1 MTAAVVALF
10 TTSCDLLDEGGETT
24 TYELSGDKYIGTLTV
39 LGTDQEDIVFYADA
53 SDDAVDLLM
62 PEVSF
67 MSGLM
72 PELDMA
78 LISIPL
84 TSENPD
90 TYSTDE
96 LQMVGISDRLPL
108 INDVIQSI
116 TNIVVEIDGYRMT
129 VTFDCAISTTA
140 MGDMTVPITYEGLLE
155 GAPVEDA
162 AFTLDNEEGFYIT
175 NSYGETLIEGV
186 TVSYYEGNNALVLGG
201 FTFSTSLAGTELPI
215 TGLTASEANGKTTVT
230 GDNIVISYTFM
241 TLEATGTITDLTCE
255 IIDDEAQ
262 FEFTITASMGGSGT
276 TSDYYCTYNGAINV
290 LSGSY

>member
-24 TYELSGDKYIGTLTV
+24 TYDLSGDKYIGTLTV
-39 LGTDQEDIVFYADA
+39 LGTEQEDIVFYADA

-62 PEVSF
+62 PEVTF

-90 TYSTDE
+90 TYSIDE
-96 LQMVGISDRLPL
+96 LDMVGISDRFPL

-116 TNIVVEIDGYRMT
+116 TNIVVEIDGYKMT

-140 MGDMTVPITYEGLLE
+140 MGDMTVPIVFEGVLE
-155 GAPVEDA
+155 GATT
-162 AFTLDNEEGFYIT
+162 FTLDNEEGFYIT
-175 NSYGETLIEGV
+175 NSYGATLIEEV

-230 GDNIVISYTFM
+230 GDNIVVSYTFM

-262 FEFTITASMGGSGT
+262 FEFTITASMGGSGA
-276 TSDYYCTYNGAINV
+276 TSDYYCTYNGAIDV
-290 LSGSY
+290 LAGSY